1 MFKAPQD
8 AELGRD
14 REKVPAANWNSNT
27 GMARTHVS
35 HVTFICWFLGFCA
48 SFKETQQEA
57 EPGLLPPGSTGG
69 EERTFILKDK
79 LVEPNERPAALKGQ
93 R

>member
-1 MFKAPQD
+1 MLQ
-8 AELGRD
+8 
-14 REKVPAANWNSNT
+14 V
-27 GMARTHVS
+27 
-35 HVTFICWFLGFCA
+35 
-48 SFKETQQEA
+48 KETQEGA
-57 EPGLLPPGSTGG
+57 EPGLLPLGWCGEG